1 MREVK
6 DTKRATVRVGYDG
19 KVYKTYLGPGAEL
32 RYENEVRVL
41 KYLAAKG
48 CDFVPKLLEEDP
60 EKLKIVTSNCGQ
72 IVQKISEE
80 KKDAMFRSL
89 EQYGIEHG
97 DPFARNITYDDRLGH
112 FCVIDFE
119 FATNLET
126 GEGLKIEDIKN
137 PRQLS

>member
-6 DTKRATVRVGYDG
+6 DTKRASVRVGYDG
-19 KVYKTYLGPGAEL
+19 KVHKQYFGPGAEL
-32 RYENEVRVL
+32 RYANEVKVL
-41 KYLAAKG
+41 KYLESKG
-48 CDFVPKLLEEDP
+48 CDFVPRLLEEDSVN
-60 EKLKIVTSNCGQ
+60 LKIVTTNCGQ
-72 IVQKISEE
+72 IVQKISQE
-80 KKDAMFRSL
+80 KQDAMFRSL

-97 DPFARNITYDDRLGH
+97 DPFARNITYDDRLGC

-137 PRQLS
+137 PRQLL

>member
-19 KVYKTYLGPGAEL
+19 KVYKQYLGPGAEL
-32 RYENEVRVL
+32 RFQNEVRVL
-41 KYLAAKG
+41 KFLEEQG
-48 CDFVPKLLEEDP
+48 CDFVPRLLEEDP
-60 EKLKIVTSNCGQ
+60 DALKIVTTNVGQ
-72 IVQKISEE
+72 IVEKISQE
-80 KKDAMFRSL
+80 KQDAMFRAL

-97 DPFARNITYDDRLGH
+97 DPFARNITYDDRKGR

-119 FATNLET
+119 FATNLAT
-126 GEGLKIEDIKN
+126 GVGLKIEDIKN